1 MVYAVNHKLHK
12 VIAMVRIFIICFLL
26 LGCVSNK
33 AVRVVNQDDYTMNC
47 DQLQYELTN
56 LDAKF
61 DEVKDESGLTGKNV
75 GLAFLFWPG
84 IIVNEVRSNKNQDS
98 IDARIE
104 HLTKLYTKKC
114 L

>member
-1 MVYAVNHKLHK
+1 
-12 VIAMVRIFIICFLL
+12 MVRIFIICFLL

-33 AVRVVNQDDYTMNC
+33 AVTVVNQDDYTMNC
-47 DQLQYELTN
+47 NQLQYELTN
-56 LDAKF
+56 LGAKF
-61 DEVKDESGLTGKNV
+61 DEVKDESGLTGKNI

-98 IDARIE
+98 IDGRIE

>member
-1 MVYAVNHKLHK
+1 MVYPVNHKLHK
-12 VIAMVRIFIICFLL
+12 VIKMLRILIICFLL
-26 LGCVSNK
+26 IGCVSNK
-33 AVRVVNQDDYTMNC
+33 AVRVVEQDDYTMNC
-47 DQLQYELTN
+47 DQLQYELTS
-56 LDAKF
+56 LGAKF

-114 L
+114 I

>member
-1 MVYAVNHKLHK
+1 
-12 VIAMVRIFIICFLL
+12 MVRIFIICFLL

-47 DQLQYELTN
+47 NQLQYELTN
-56 LDAKF
+56 LGAKF

-98 IDARIE
+98 IDSRIE

>member
-1 MVYAVNHKLHK
+1 MIRVLV
-12 VIAMVRIFIICFLL
+12 ICFLL
-26 LGCVSNK
+26 VGCVSNK
-33 AVRVVNQDDYTMNC
+33 AVKVVDQEDYVKSCNQ
-47 DQLQYELTN
+47 LKYELTE
-56 LDAKF
+56 LGAKF

-98 IDARIE
+98 IDSRIE

-114 L
+114 I